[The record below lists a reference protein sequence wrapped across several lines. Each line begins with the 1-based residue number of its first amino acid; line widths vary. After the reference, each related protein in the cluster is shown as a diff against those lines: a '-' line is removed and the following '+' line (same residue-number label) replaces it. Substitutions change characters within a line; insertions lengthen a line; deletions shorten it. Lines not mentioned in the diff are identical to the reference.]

1 MMSME
6 PEYIPPDPKHVE
18 KVREIMLALANTNSA
33 MKIFPANHATVLN
46 FVEDLAKKIME
57 FLEANGKLEID
68 IEEFVFTFMGKS
80 VYKDELSIKSLP
92 FFFFKDGMQKLFFY
106 DGLEKDEIADF
117 LELVKRESHKPA
129 EEADI
134 VTAMWEKDLTN
145 IQYYAPDDYLESKI
159 LEERTERQAKAGAP
173 TLPAELA
180 AQVIDVKVDTSQ
192 FTKGRI
198 EVAGEGLEEGEE
210 MVLEMAGQEQ
220 PRGDGEV
227 PKGGAAAHDATLSDR
242 EVEAINTLI
251 HENRA
256 SSPEEEFLNLM
267 VELVYLEKDISRFQ
281 SNLDVMMDYHVD
293 QLQNGNFQVPILII
307 HKVQELREFLSE
319 HNPERAGPLEDFLK
333 KVTGEKTTAAIKETF
348 KKNPSVDV
356 TAFFEYLRL
365 LGDQAL
371 PLAAE
376 IYEAYPVPEFRVK
389 VLGFLK
395 GLELKDLGPL
405 VNLANDSRP
414 DLSKEI
420 IRLLDEGR
428 DRKAAQHLAVFLS
441 FQNRDIRIEAVHA
454 LGRIDDEMADKI
466 LAGFLK
472 DRDEELRIQAALKLK
487 YHGDASRILA
497 IIQDAS
503 NRSFRRKSLTEKQ
516 AIINF
521 LGRSRTDEAFRFLKT
536 LLERPGLLPSAHR
549 IEMRLCAVS
558 GLESMATTAA
568 VEVLRRGT
576 AFRRA
581 KIREACSGA
590 LVRMAS
596 APATVGHEERT

>member
-1 MMSME
+1 MSME
-6 PEYIPPDPKHVE
+6 PESFSPDPKLVE

-33 MKIFPANHATVLN
+33 MKIFPIEHATVLN
-46 FVEDLAKKIME
+46 FVEDLTKKMKT
-57 FLEANGKLEID
+57 FLESNGKLEID
-68 IEEFVFTFMGKS
+68 IEEFAFTFMGKP

-106 DGLEKDEIADF
+106 EGLEKGEITDL
-117 LELVKRESHKPA
+117 LELIKRESRKPP

-134 VTAMWEKDLTN
+134 VTALWEKDLAN
-145 IQYYAPDDYLESKI
+145 IQYYAPDDYLENKI
-159 LEERTERQAKAGAP
+159 LEERVERQAKAGAP
-173 TLPAELA
+173 ILPAELA
-180 AQVIDVKVDTSQ
+180 AKVVDIKVDTSR
-192 FTKGRI
+192 FSTGRI
-198 EVAGEGLEEGEE
+198 DISREDREDEEE
-210 MVLEMAGQEQ
+210 MLLEMAGQKE
-220 PRGDGEV
+220 PGGDGAV
-227 PKGGAAAHDATLSDR
+227 PKRAAAAHDATLSDR
-242 EVEAINTLI
+242 EVDTINTLI
-251 HENRA
+251 HANRTI
-256 SSPEEEFLNLM
+256 SPEEEFLNLM
-267 VELVYLEKDISRFQ
+267 IELVYLERDMSRFQ
-281 SNLDVMMDYHVD
+281 SNLDVMLDYHVD
-293 QLQNGNFQVPILII
+293 QLQSGNFQVPILII

-319 HNPERAGPLEDFLK
+319 RHPDKAGPLEDFLK
-333 KVTGEKTTAAIKETF
+333 KVTGEKTTAAVKEMF

-356 TAFFEYLRL
+356 AAFFEYLRL

-405 VNLANDSRP
+405 VSLADDSRP

-428 DRKAAQHLAVFLS
+428 DRKAAQHLATFLS

-454 LGRIDDEMADKI
+454 LGRIEDEMADKI

-487 YHGDASRILA
+487 YHGDTSRILA
-497 IIQDAS
+497 IIRDAS
-503 NRSFRRKSLTEKQ
+503 TRSFRKKGLAEKQ

-521 LGRSRTDEAFRFLKT
+521 LGRSRTDDAFRFLKT
-536 LLERPGLLPSAHR
+536 LLERPRFLPSAGR

-568 VEVLRRGT
+568 VEVLRRGAT
-576 AFRRA
+576 FRRT

-596 APATVGHEERT
+596 APATAGHEERT

>member
-1 MMSME
+1 MNMD
-6 PEYIPPDPKHVE
+6 PESISPDPKQVE

-33 MKIFPANHATVLN
+33 MKIFPANHATVRN
-46 FVEDLAKKIME
+46 FVEDLAKKMGA
-57 FLEANGKLEID
+57 FLETNGKLEID
-68 IEEFVFTFMGKS
+68 IEEFVFTFMGKP

-106 DGLEKDEIADF
+106 DGLEKEEIADF
-117 LELVKRESHKPA
+117 LDIIKCESRKPP

-134 VTAMWEKDLTN
+134 VTSLWEKDLAN
-145 IQYYAPDDYLESKI
+145 IQYYAPDDYLENKI
-159 LEERTERQAKAGAP
+159 LEERAGQRMKAGAP

-180 AQVIDVKVDTSQ
+180 AKVVDIKVDTSQ
-192 FTKGRI
+192 FSQGRI

-210 MVLEMAGQEQ
+210 MVLEMTGQEE
-220 PRGDGEV
+220 PGSDGAV
-227 PKGGAAAHDATLSDR
+227 PKRAAAAHDATLSDR

-251 HENRA
+251 HNNRA
-256 SSPEEEFLNLM
+256 ISPEEEFLNLM
-267 VELVYLEKDISRFQ
+267 VELVYLEKDMSRFQ

-293 QLQNGNFQVPILII
+293 QLQSGNFQVPILII

-319 HNPERAGPLEDFLK
+319 PSPEKAGPLEDFLK

-376 IYEAYPVPEFRVK
+376 IYESHPVPEFRVK

-395 GLELKDLGPL
+395 GLKLKDLGPL
-405 VNLANDSRP
+405 VSLANDSRP

-441 FQNRDIRIEAVHA
+441 FQNRDIRLEAVHA
-454 LGRIDDEMADKI
+454 LGRIEDEMADKI

-487 YHGDASRILA
+487 YHGDPSRILA

-503 NRSFRRKSLTEKQ
+503 KRSFQRKSLTEKQ

-521 LGRSRTDEAFRFLKT
+521 LGRSRTDEGFRFLKT

-576 AFRRA
+576 AFRRT

-596 APATVGHEERT
+596 APATAGHEERT

>member
-1 MMSME
+1 MNMD
-6 PEYIPPDPKHVE
+6 PEEISPDPKQVE

-33 MKIFPANHATVLN
+33 MKIFPANHATVQN
-46 FVEDLAKKIME
+46 FVEDLTKKMIT
-57 FLEANGKLEID
+57 FLETNGKLEID
-68 IEEFVFTFMGKS
+68 IDEFVFSFMGKP
-80 VYKDELSIKSLP
+80 VYRDELSIKSLP

-106 DGLEKDEIADF
+106 DGLEKEEIVDF
-117 LELVKRESHKPA
+117 LSLIKRESHKPL

-134 VTAMWEKDLTN
+134 VTAMWEKELTN
-145 IQYYAPDDYLESKI
+145 IQYYAPDDFLENKI
-159 LEERTERQAKAGAP
+159 LEERAERQAKAGAP
-173 TLPAELA
+173 SLPPELA
-180 AQVIDVKVDTSQ
+180 AKVIDVKVDTSQ
-192 FTKGRI
+192 FSRGRI
-198 EVAGEGLEEGEE
+198 DIADEGLEEGEE
-210 MVLEMAGQEQ
+210 MVLEMAGQAE
-220 PRGDGEV
+220 PGGDGAV
-227 PKGGAAAHDATLSDR
+227 PKGSATAHDATLSDQ
-242 EVEAINTLI
+242 EVETINTLI
-251 HENRA
+251 HDNRA
-256 SSPEEEFLNLM
+256 TSPEEEFLNLM
-267 VELVYLEKDISRFQ
+267 VELVYLEKDMSRFQ
-281 SNLDVMMDYHVD
+281 ANLDVMMDYHVD

-307 HKVQELREFLSE
+307 HKVQELKQFLSE
-319 HNPERAGPLEDFLK
+319 RNPERAEPLEDFLK

-348 KKNPSVDV
+348 KKNPAVDV

-389 VLGFLK
+389 VLDFLK

-405 VNLANDSRP
+405 VNLANDARP

-441 FQNRDIRIEAVHA
+441 FQNKDIRLEAVHA
-454 LGRIDDEMADKI
+454 LGRIEDDMADKI

-472 DRDEELRIQAALKLK
+472 DSDEELRIQAALKLK
-487 YHGDASRILA
+487 YHGDTSRILA

-521 LGRSRTDEAFRFLKT
+521 LGRSRTDEAFRFLKA
-536 LLERPGLLPSAHR
+536 LLERPGLLPSTRR
-549 IEMRLCAVS
+549 IEMSLCAVS

-568 VEVLRRGT
+568 IEVLRRGT
-576 AFRRA
+576 TFRRA

-596 APATVGHEERT
+596 APEAIGHEERT